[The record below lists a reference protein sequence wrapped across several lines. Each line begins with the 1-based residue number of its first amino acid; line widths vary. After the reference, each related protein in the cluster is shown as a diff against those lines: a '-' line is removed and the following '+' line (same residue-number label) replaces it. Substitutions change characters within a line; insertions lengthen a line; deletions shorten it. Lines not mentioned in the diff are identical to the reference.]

1 MQNQINLTPVT
12 QFIQQ
17 VRSAE
22 LTMSREVKMSM
33 QQARMLVLALA
44 EVQDKLLQ
52 DYETMFNQLKNSVD
66 TEVVSV
72 SMDGGGF
79 EVPKK

>member
-1 MQNQINLTPVT
+1 MQNQINTTPIT
-12 QFIQQ
+12 QFVQS

-22 LTMSREVKMSM
+22 QTQSREVKMSI
-33 QQARMLVLALA
+33 QQARMLVLALT

-52 DYETMFNQLKNSVD
+52 DYETIFNQLKNSVD
-66 TEVVSV
+66 SEVVNV

-79 EVPKK
+79 EDSK

>member
-1 MQNQINLTPVT
+1 MQNQINLTPIT

-22 LTMSREVKMSM
+22 QTQSKEVKISI
-33 QQARMLVLALA
+33 QQARMLVLALS
-44 EVQDKLLQ
+44 ECMDKLNQ
-52 DYETMFNQLKNSVD
+52 DYEMLLNDLKRSFD
-66 TEVVSV
+66 TEIISV

-79 EVPKK
+79 EDKK

>member
-1 MQNQINLTPVT
+1 MQNQINLNPLT

-22 LTMSREVKMSM
+22 LSQQKEIKLPI
-33 QQARMLVLALA
+33 QQARLLNLALA
-44 EVQDKLLQ
+44 EIMNKLNQ
-52 DYETMFNQLKNSVD
+52 DYESMFNALKSSVD
-66 TEVVSV
+66 SDIVTV

-79 EVPKK
+79 EQPK

>member
-12 QFIQQ
+12 QFIQS

-22 LTMSREVKMSM
+22 LTQAKEVKLSL
-33 QQARMLVLALA
+33 QQARLLSLALA
-44 EVQDKLLQ
+44 EIQDKLLQ
-52 DYETMFNQLKNSVD
+52 DYETMYNQLKSSVD
-66 TEVVSV
+66 TDVVNV

-79 EVPKK
+79 EDK